1 VYVDT
6 VGNPLTYKN
15 RFVEQFKG
23 SGIEFTVSEKADAK
37 YQVVG
42 AASICAKVVRD
53 YQVTNWTFKNN
64 R

>member
-1 VYVDT
+1 M
-6 VGNPLTYKN
+6 NYKN
-15 RFVEQFKG
+15 RFVQEFKG

-53 YQVTNWTFKNN
+53 YQVLNWKFKDNN
-64 R
+64 